1 MSDTVDEHL
10 ERALASLA
18 EVSTRQLH
26 ATAEALERGRN
37 GLRAFASAFRD
48 VAHSSELGAGP
59 KLADFHL
66 RQAVEHGWGRAR
78 RADRRRRGAFLA
90 ARARRCCPRLSGR
103 SALSGV
109 RLTI

>member
-18 EVSTRQLH
+18 DVSTRQLH

-78 RADRRRRGAFLA
+78 RADRRRRGVGTTTPSKGSH
-90 ARARRCCPRLSGR
+90 RKHSHNDR
-103 SALSGV
+103 SSA
-109 RLTI
+109 